1 MERQNPSL
9 IRKQVMIEMA
19 KVRVVYPTGGGVEL
33 ASLTI
38 APGEFVFLV
47 GPSGAGKT
55 TILRTLYMDLKPVEG
70 YVRVGAFHS
79 LLSKAKE
86 IPYLRRTIGIVFQ
99 DFRLF
104 PDRDVFDNVAFA
116 LEVTGKTH
124 KEIKKRVLRVLAE
137 VGLSHKA
144 RKFPQ
149 ELSGGEQQR
158 VVLSRAIANEPAL
171 ILADEPTG
179 NLDPESADGIVR
191 LLERINA
198 RGATVVMATHND
210 EMVKRYCGRV
220 IHIRNGHLSI

>member
-210 EMVKRYCGRV
+210 EMVKRYRGRV

>member
-1 MERQNPSL
+1 
-9 IRKQVMIEMA
+9 MIEMA
-19 KVRVVYPTGGGVEL
+19 KVRVVYPTGGGVEI

-55 TILRTLYMDLKPVEG
+55 TVLRTLYMDLVPVEG
-70 YVRVGAFHS
+70 HIRVGAFHS

-86 IPYLRRTIGIVFQ
+86 IPRLRRTIGIVFQ

-104 PDRDVFDNVAFA
+104 QDRDVFDNVAFV

-144 RKFPQ
+144 RKFPH

-158 VVLSRAIANEPAL
+158 VALARAIANEPAVV
-171 ILADEPTG
+171 LADEPTG
-179 NLDPESADGIVR
+179 NLDPETAEGIIR
-191 LLERINA
+191 FLERINA
-198 RGATVVMATHND
+198 RGATVLVATHNY
-210 EMVKRYCGRV
+210 ELVKKYRGRV
-220 IHIRNGHLSI
+220 IHISNGRISM